1 VDKDLFDVQCPC
13 CGTRLEIDTEIQ
25 AIVHHQTPK
34 KSSTPKNLSE
44 GIRRVKAAES
54 DREGRFLKQLSA
66 QQKHD
71 ENLENRFQ
79 GLLKKVKKTDS
90 STRFIRDIDLD

>member
-1 VDKDLFDVQCPC
+1 MDKDSFDVQCPC
-13 CGTRLEIDTEIQ
+13 CGTRLEIDAEMQ

-34 KSSTPKNLSE
+34 KSSTPENLTE
-44 GIRRVKAAES
+44 GIRRVKAVES
-54 DREGRFLKQLSA
+54 DCEERFLKQLST
-66 QQKHD
+66 QKKHG

-79 GLLKKVKKTDS
+79 GLLRKAKKTDS